1 MKYDYKRA
9 YVEILEILKYLPKE
23 DINKI
28 PHKLIVQ
35 MEKNKSKNYRFVL
48 DRTRKLNT
56 QISDTSKAIL
66 ANIYKQY
73 WATDYEKKVI
83 NAKEIS
89 NRRKIDIIKLEK
101 YPKEILFKNRK
112 K

>member
-1 MKYDYKRA
+1 MENEYKRA
-9 YVEILEILKYLPKE
+9 YAEILEILKYLPKE
-23 DINKI
+23 NINKI

-48 DRTRKLNT
+48 DRTRKINT

-66 ANIYKQY
+66 ANIYKQF

-83 NAKEIS
+83 NAKEMC
-89 NRRKIDIIKLEK
+89 NRRKLENIKLEK

>member
-1 MKYDYKRA
+1 MENEYKKA
-9 YVEILEILKYLPKE
+9 YVQILEILKYLPKE
-23 DINKI
+23 NINKI
-28 PHKLIVQ
+28 PHKLIVE

-48 DRTRKLNT
+48 DRTRRLNR

-89 NRRKIDIIKLEK
+89 NRRKMEIIKLEK
-101 YPKEILFKNRK
+101 YPKEILFKNK
-112 K
+112 KK